1 MSLRVVLIEPSHPGN
16 IGAVARA
23 IGNMG
28 IGELWLVN
36 PADHLNDE
44 AKVRSASNESILHD
58 AKVCDTLHQ
67 AIGDCVFIVGTSARI
82 RTIGWPNLSPKKAMV
97 KMHELHS
104 SGQDVALLFGPE
116 RTGLSNLHVEQCDAL
131 VRIPVDERA
140 PSINLAGAV
149 LIMLYELRLVHECE
163 HKSKMQEPTVSD
175 PDRATRDQIERL
187 FEHMF
192 QISKE
197 VGFIAHGPR
206 EVLKRKMRRIFLNP
220 GLKENEVN
228 ILRGFLT
235 AVDKKLNGAKN
246 NSDET

>member
-1 MSLRVVLIEPSHPGN
+1 VAIRIVLVEPSHPGN

-28 IGELWLVN
+28 FGELWLVN

-44 AKVRSASNESILHD
+44 ATARSANNESILND
-58 AKVCDTLHQ
+58 ARVCDTVHQ
-67 AIGDCVFIVGTSARI
+67 AIGDCVFVVGTSARL
-82 RTIGWPNLSPKKAMV
+82 RTVGWPNSSPKQAMS
-97 KMHELHS
+97 HIYSLHR
-104 SGQDVALLFGPE
+104 SGQNAALLFGPE
-116 RTGLSNLHVEQCDAL
+116 KTGLSNLHVEQCDML

-149 LIMLYELRLVHECE
+149 LIMLYELRLAHECE
-163 HKSKMQEPTVSD
+163 QTSEAQASAAFDSH
-175 PDRATRDQIERL
+175 RATRDQIEGL

-192 QISKE
+192 QVSSD

-206 EVLKRKMRRIFLNP
+206 KVLKRKMRRIFLVP

-235 AVDKKLNGAKN
+235 AVSKKLPKVKN
-246 NSDET
+246 NTDER